1 MAIKDYKAKDAG
13 ITLGLNRGKAAI
25 KRETSS
31 KTITPGRVFRWLG
44 LFGLVVLVN
53 YLFFVHLG
61 PLKEKEIKIAPTL
74 TGHKRSNTFEKWFDK
89 GYKRYQEG
97 DLAGAVEAYTEAI
110 ILRPEEIR
118 SYFNRGIVYIE
129 IGKQDKALDD
139 YNKVIILN
147 PDYAKAYNNRGWAY
161 FKKGL
166 FDLAIQDCTQ
176 AIILDP
182 NMATAYHTRGM
193 AYEGKGLFDIA
204 RNDFQKSCELGD
216 LNGCRAYGELSRPR
230 DED

>member
-1 MAIKDYKAKDAG
+1 MAIKDYKGQDTY
-13 ITLGLNRGKAAI
+13 ITLGLKKGKAAI
-25 KRETSS
+25 KHEISS
-31 KTITPGRVFRWLG
+31 ITPERVFTWLG
-44 LFGLVVLVN
+44 LFALIVLVN
-53 YLFFVHLG
+53 YLFFVHLA
-61 PLKEKEIKIAPTL
+61 PIKEKQINIVPTL
-74 TGHKRSNTFEKWFDK
+74 KGHIRSDTFEEWFDK

-97 DLAGAVEAYTEAI
+97 DLKGAVEAYTEAI
-110 ILRPEEIR
+110 ILKPEEIR
-118 SYFNRGIVYIE
+118 SYFNRGIVYIKM
-129 IGKQDKALDD
+129 GKHDKALDD

-147 PDYAKAYNNRGWAY
+147 LDYAKAYNNRGWAY

-193 AYEGKGLFDIA
+193 AYKGKGLFDIA

-216 LNGCRAYGELSRPR
+216 INGCKAYGELSRPR
-230 DED
+230 NDG